1 MKKILLLSL
10 LLAVAFGAS
19 AQDSFKKYGFKSCIA
34 RKQTTFSG
42 QVTNG
47 TVYIDHYGAF
57 ECDIQT
63 MDIPGFV
70 TYDYGILTRKDRIWT
85 FNIQEGK
92 VDSKESPNPMSDLN
106 FLNLTEEQAEK
117 YGIQD
122 LGEEECMGRPCHKY
136 TYTVITNRKPVEWTV
151 WTYKGFPLKTIVK
164 QRRHESVIE
173 VIDFQENVPVP
184 DRILNLIP
192 E

>member
-1 MKKILLLSL
+1 MKKILVIGLM
-10 LLAVAFGAS
+10 LAVAFGAS
-19 AQDSFKKYGFKSCIA
+19 AQDTFQKYGFKSCIA
-34 RKQTTFSG
+34 KKQSTTKG
-42 QVTNG
+42 HVVEG
-47 TVYIDHYGAF
+47 TVYIDNYGAF

-63 MDIPGFV
+63 MDIPDFV
-70 TYDYGILTRKDRIWT
+70 TYDYGILTRKDRVWT
-85 FNIQEGK
+85 FNVQEGK

-106 FLNLTEEQAEK
+106 FLNVTEEMAEK

-122 LGEEECMGRPCHKY
+122 LGEEEFMGKTCHKY

-164 QRRHESVIE
+164 QRRQESVVE

-184 DRILNLIP
+184 DKILNLIP